1 MQKIRLKDII
11 KNPDIIGIGNNVDV
25 KGWVRT
31 KRGNN
36 FVQFIALN
44 DGSIVTNLQIVV
56 DNEKFDEEHVKEE
69 LADVMVYCQN
79 LADKLGVDPDEIINK
94 RISSNFETIAFPFS
108 LFLL

>member
-1 MQKIRLKDII
+1 MTEPAVQSVSSCKIIKEKALRLKDII

-56 DNEKFDEEHVKEE
+56 DKGI
-69 LADVMVYCQN
+69 Y
-79 LADKLGVDPDEIINK
+79 
-94 RISSNFETIAFPFS
+94 T
-108 LFLL
+108 